1 MTLAR
6 CTLMGVLHKDP
17 EKRFTPNN
25 VAVTVLV
32 LSVPQYNANKGVAND
47 HFFLKVTCWRNLAEQ
62 ATQLQAGQTVL
73 VEGKLMMNQFNAP
86 DGTPRKQFELEA
98 SQLMLAPGIAV
109 PLAET
114 AGTTAG
120 ATSAPVAQQRPAV
133 GVASSAP
140 ATTDLSPD
148 DFLTE
153 DDIPF

>member
-1 MTLAR
+1 
-6 CTLMGVLHKDP
+6 MGVLHKDP

-109 PLAET
+109 PLADVAGTVT
-114 AGTTAG
+114 AGTD
-120 ATSAPVAQQRPAV
+120 SAPVTQRQPV

-140 ATTDLSPD
+140 ASTDLSPD